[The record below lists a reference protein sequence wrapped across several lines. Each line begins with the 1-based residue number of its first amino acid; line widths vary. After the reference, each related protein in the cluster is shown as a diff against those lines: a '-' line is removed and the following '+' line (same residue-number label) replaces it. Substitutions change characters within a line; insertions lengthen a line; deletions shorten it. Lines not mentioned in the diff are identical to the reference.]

1 VVWLSVREDLSV
13 LSAGRS
19 PREELLSPS
28 GVSIRELD
36 CSRGVRRL
44 SACCLVEVE
53 TDGVLLL
60 IKSPMRERDWSRLVS
75 ELAAEELPACP
86 PDAGGP
92 CCSLL
97 EMRERRSELRVWEFE
112 PIVLSDVSDLSDL
125 SDPVVIRP
133 PIRDLASVELVR
145 LVGFE
150 SAAPAWSLPAM
161 PDCAAVGADGL
172 VVAGTPIVE
181 LSDLLDLSDLV
192 VIEPPIR
199 EVKSELIRLLEP
211 VPRPFVELDTDGVRV
226 LIGLPIREVKSEL
239 IRPLEFVFPTWPLAL
254 RLEPPRLE
262 LGDEDLPAPKELED
276 GDEMLDAVGDLEV
289 VAGMEFMLPGLRVD
303 PNVLGRDDTEAPGLT
318 TLLELV
324 GGCTDREMLLEGRL
338 IRLELDRPID
348 GELAGARL
356 MLGGALTL
364 GAGAGA
370 GLETCRLAAELPAP
384 ELELFRSALSP
395 KTGPQ
400 SRIKTEMSAR
410 IPILARR
417 PVGPADRYSIAN
429 MICLLSANGSN
440 MVSTLTTKGRN
451 LKSGNENISE
461 KQDFFET
468 AS

>member
-1 VVWLSVREDLSV
+1 MSRRSAVAWLVLEDRSVPA
-13 LSAGRS
+13 AGRS
-19 PREELLSPS
+19 PRDVLLSPI
-28 GVSIRELD
+28 GLSIRVLYS
-36 CSRGVRRL
+36 SRGKRRL

-75 ELAAEELPACP
+75 DLVAEELPACP
-86 PDAGGP
+86 PDAEGL

-112 PIVLSDVSDLSDL
+112 PELSIERPGVETLVVLS
-125 SDPVVIRP
+125 PIKP
-133 PIRDLASVELVR
+133 PMRDLDSRAFEL
-145 LVGFE
+145 
-150 SAAPAWSLPAM
+150 AAPAWPLPAM

-172 VVAGTPIVE
+172 VVTGTPIVE
-181 LSDLLDLSDLV
+181 LSDLLDLSGLV
-192 VIEPPIR
+192 VIELPIR

-211 VPRPFVELDTDGVRV
+211 VFRPLVELDTDGVRV

-254 RLEPPRLE
+254 RPEPPRLE
-262 LGDEDLPAPKELED
+262 LGDKDLPAPKELED
-276 GDEMLDAVGDLEV
+276 GDEMLDAVGDLKV
-289 VAGMEFMLPGLRVD
+289 VAGLEFMLPGLRVD
-303 PNVLGRDDTEAPGLT
+303 PNVLGRDDTEAPGLII
-318 TLLELV
+318 LFELV

-338 IRLELDRPID
+338 IRLELDRPMD
-348 GELAGARL
+348 GELAGERL

-364 GAGAGA
+364 GAGAGAGA
-370 GLETCRLAAELPAP
+370 GLETCRLAAELPPP

-417 PVGPADRYSIAN
+417 PAGPAD
-429 MICLLSANGSN
+429 
-440 MVSTLTTKGRN
+440 
-451 LKSGNENISE
+451 
-461 KQDFFET
+461 
-468 AS
+468 